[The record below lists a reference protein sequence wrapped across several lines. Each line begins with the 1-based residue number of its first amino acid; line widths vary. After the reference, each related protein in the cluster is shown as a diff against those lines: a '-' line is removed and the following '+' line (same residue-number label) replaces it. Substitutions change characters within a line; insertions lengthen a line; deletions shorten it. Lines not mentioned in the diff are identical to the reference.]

1 MLDMK
6 LEVDTSG
13 PSEPW
18 HGLQGQD
25 SYVQRPRRTLTNR
38 TRRRA
43 RFRAL
48 TMTPSNNSDEED
60 EYYEDNGLLYQ
71 LMETLGNKHET
82 SSLELKANLSAES
95 SGRKN
100 EHSDHRKKDIKK
112 RVLSPKTSKR
122 MLPIRFGDF
131 DTLHGFLGGILMKDI
146 FGHKPSRKSVKQRH
160 YNDIQLLELG
170 FAEDSSAEELYDEKD
185 ESDIPMEEKET
196 LEVDDYW
203 LNLNSSFAKFRS
215 EFASLENP
223 RNSKSITIPRRRKSK
238 SESRRSIPGGL
249 RRKAINSDTT
259 LPQLTFIRNT
269 TLTNMLT
276 EINRSLTLENTKK
289 NTKLTKLAKSKTL
302 SSITWPTN
310 SSNKISSRA
319 ERKYRIP
326 RPDNKRFIDLHI
338 RSVHKKFNRPLPEIK
353 LQKLKKLEVGDIKC
367 GDIIFIVNY
376 HEPKRGTIFQDS
388 ILSSSK
394 KSNIGIS
401 NSRKSKSKAEDN
413 ILRTPEN
420 FVLDI
425 AKSSSKKLVMN
436 IPELEST
443 DIDKYCE
450 ASNTVRARHV
460 MICTNTSTFNS
471 VIEAAHVTSRRAR
484 VSTLKPPVSPTE
496 MQLQK
501 RLSFVQMGM
510 NQRGVL
516 PLRYK
521 AMVYRLSGYPSFAS
535 EIASTASKF
544 IGTSRIIPRII
555 DVDQVQTD
563 HGDGFLK
570 KSPRSLFRAP
580 VREEFDNSGRFVNV
594 YSNEFM
600 ILSVQRALYK
610 MFKAKTTSFENIR
623 DILDL
628 DPINPWPSVSH
639 SYMHQQKDWTLL
651 GLLDFQFQ

>member
-6 LEVDTSG
+6 AEVNTSG

-18 HGLQGQD
+18 HGQD
-25 SYVQRPRRTLTNR
+25 SYVQKPRRTLTS
-38 TRRRA
+38 RRRA

-60 EYYEDNGLLYQ
+60 EYFEDNGLLYQ

-82 SSLELKANLSAES
+82 SSLELKANLEAES
-95 SGRKN
+95 SSRKN
-100 EHSDHRKKDIKK
+100 EHIDHRKKDIKK
-112 RVLSPKTSKR
+112 RVLSHKTSKR
-122 MLPIRFGDF
+122 MLPMLVGDF
-131 DTLHGFLGGILMKDI
+131 DTLHGHLGSMFMKDI

-170 FAEDSSAEELYDEKD
+170 FAEDSSTEELDEKD

-196 LEVDDYW
+196 LDVDDYFT
-203 LNLNSSFAKFRS
+203 NLNSSFAKFRS

-223 RNSKSITIPRRRKSK
+223 RNSKSITLPRRRKSK
-238 SESRRSIPGGL
+238 SASRRNLNVGL
-249 RRKAINSDTT
+249 RRKAINSDTS
-259 LPQLTFIRNT
+259 LPQMTYIRNT
-269 TLTNMLT
+269 TLTDMLT
-276 EINRSLTLENTKK
+276 EINRSLTSENAKK
-289 NTKLTKLAKSKTL
+289 NAKLSKSKTFTSL
-302 SSITWPTN
+302 YLTN

-353 LQKLKKLEVGDIKC
+353 LQTLKKLEVGDIRS

-376 HEPKRGTIFQDS
+376 HEPNRGTIYQDS
-388 ILSSSK
+388 VLSSSN
-394 KSNIGIS
+394 KSINSSNKSINAIS
-401 NSRKSKSKAEDN
+401 NSRKSKPKQEDN
-413 ILRTPEN
+413 ILRTPED

-425 AKSSSKKLVMN
+425 AKSSSKKLVLNQLN

-443 DIDKYCE
+443 DAEKYCE
-450 ASNTVRARHV
+450 PSNIMRARHV
-460 MICTNTSTFNS
+460 MICTNTSPLNT

-516 PLRYK
+516 PYRYK
-521 AMVYRLSGYPSFAS
+521 AMVYRLSAYPSCAS
-535 EIASTASKF
+535 EIATTASKF

-555 DVDQVQTD
+555 DVDQVQTN

-580 VREEFDNSGRFVNV
+580 VREEFDNVGRFVNV

-600 ILSVQRALYK
+600 ILSVQRALYQ

-651 GLLDFQFQ
+651 GQLDFQFQ

>member
-1 MLDMK
+1 
-6 LEVDTSG
+6 
-13 PSEPW
+13 
-18 HGLQGQD
+18 
-25 SYVQRPRRTLTNR
+25 
-38 TRRRA
+38 
-43 RFRAL
+43 
-48 TMTPSNNSDEED
+48 MTPSNNSDEED
-60 EYYEDNGLLYQ
+60 EYFEDNGLLYQ

-82 SSLELKANLSAES
+82 SSLELKASLSAES
-95 SGRKN
+95 SSRKN
-100 EHSDHRKKDIKK
+100 EHSDQRKKDIKK
-112 RVLSPKTSKR
+112 RVLSHKTSKR
-122 MLPIRFGDF
+122 MLPMLLGDF
-131 DTLHGFLGGILMKDI
+131 DTLHGSSGSILMKDI

-170 FAEDSSAEELYDEKD
+170 FAEDSSTEELNDEKD
-185 ESDIPMEEKET
+185 ESDIPVEEKET
-196 LEVDDYW
+196 LEVDDYFM
-203 LNLNSSFAKFRS
+203 NLNSSFAKFRS

-223 RNSKSITIPRRRKSK
+223 RNSKSISQLRRRKSK
-238 SESRRSIPGGL
+238 SDSRRNVNGGL
-249 RRKAINSDTT
+249 RRKAINSDTS
-259 LPQLTFIRNT
+259 LPQLTYIRDT
-269 TLTNMLT
+269 TLTSMLT
-276 EINRSLTLENTKK
+276 EINRSLSAENTKK
-289 NTKLTKLAKSKTL
+289 KAKLSKSKTFT
-302 SSITWPTN
+302 SISYLTN

-319 ERKYRIP
+319 ERKRRIP
-326 RPDNKRFIDLHI
+326 RPDTKRFIDLHI

-353 LQKLKKLEVGDIKC
+353 LQTLKKVEVGDVRC

-376 HEPKRGTIFQDS
+376 HEPNRGTIYRDS
-388 ILSSSK
+388 MISSSQ
-394 KSNIGIS
+394 KSINAIS
-401 NSRKSKSKAEDN
+401 NSRKSKPKPEDN
-413 ILRTPEN
+413 LLRTPED
-420 FVLDI
+420 FFLDN

-443 DIDKYCE
+443 DAGKYCKP
-450 ASNTVRARHV
+450 SNIVRARHV
-460 MICTNTSTFNS
+460 MICTNTSPLNS

-516 PLRYK
+516 PLCYK
-521 AMVYRLSGYPSFAS
+521 AMVYRLSGYPSCAS
-535 EIASTASKF
+535 EIGITASKF

-555 DVDQVQTD
+555 DVDHVQTD

-580 VREEFDNSGRFVNV
+580 VREEFDNVGRFVNV

-600 ILSVQRALYK
+600 ILSVQRALYQ
-610 MFKAKTTSFENIR
+610 MFKEKTTSFENIR
-623 DILDL
+623 NILDL